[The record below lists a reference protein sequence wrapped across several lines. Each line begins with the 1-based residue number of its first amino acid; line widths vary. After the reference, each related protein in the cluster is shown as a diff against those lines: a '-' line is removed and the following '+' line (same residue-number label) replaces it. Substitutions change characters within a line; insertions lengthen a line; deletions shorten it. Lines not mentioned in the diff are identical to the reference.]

1 MLFYMLIIDIVISLP
16 MVIFATT
23 TAAIIVTTVNS
34 IKLSDLKP
42 LR

>member
-1 MLFYMLIIDIVISLP
+1 MLFYILIIDIVIVLP

-23 TAAIIVTTVNS
+23 ATAIIVTTINFM
-34 IKLSDLKP
+34 KLSDLKP